1 MSTTYAAKLATEHKT
16 KVPMRHLQI
25 VNTIRYARDFEISE
39 EAAAYVA
46 LVVHYFIVDF
56 TARVTTAKKSV
67 PFATCIPKIA
77 VQVMLR
83 NGAVKYPF
91 SKAIRVAEDV
101 YQRLRKLVTN
111 DTSVDFNLMTMDEC
125 GNPYTYITRID
136 EYIRM
141 FTVRPDI
148 VLKVNRALKE
158 MDDAIRKKETGKAA
172 TVYGCFEADDGI
184 MKGPL
189 KAPTCTEI
197 QNIRRM
203 QFLEDLYC
211 RWRNTMYN
219 CKNLHP
225 VDAASLDSDTVMALY
240 YNSLDNSLKANQ
252 RCLNPTPVCG
262 TGF

>member
-111 DTSVDFNLMTMDEC
+111 DTSVDFNLMTMDE
-125 GNPYTYITRID
+125 
-136 EYIRM
+136 
-141 FTVRPDI
+141 PDI